1 MAHNMGKLVAV
12 TGNSGVGKT
21 SLVQALAHTGDF
33 KLGIEQHN
41 ERPFQNLF
49 KANPQFALSNQ
60 IDYLLLRAEQEQVL
74 RMSPQTALVD
84 GGLDQDFHGF
94 TRLFHARNMLS
105 DLELDLCRRLYQF
118 CRSHLPSPDLIIH
131 ITASP
136 EILKQRL
143 AGRDRV
149 NIASAADLSLLDSFL
164 EAWLMTIPPEKFI
177 RLDVSSVSLSYA
189 EVMPFLRNQIV
200 DKLQLDAGNY
210 DTGYIA

>member
-1 MAHNMGKLVAV
+1 MGKLVAV
-12 TGNSGVGKT
+12 TGSSGVGKT
-21 SLVQALAHTGDF
+21 SLVHALAQMGDF

-49 KANPQFALSNQ
+49 KINPQFALPNQ
-60 IDYLLLRAEQEQVL
+60 IDYLLLRAEQEQSL
-74 RMSPQTALVD
+74 RMSPQTGLVD

-94 TRLFHARNMLS
+94 TRLFHARNLLN

-136 EILKQRL
+136 EIIKQRL

-149 NIASAADLSLLDSFL
+149 NITSTADLLQFDSFL
-164 EAWLMTIPPEKFI
+164 EDWLITIPSEKII

-189 EVMPFLRNQIV
+189 EILPFLQNQISE
-200 DKLQLDAGNY
+200 KLQLDAGNY
-210 DTGYIA
+210 DTGYIP